1 MVNEQIGLAVDSI
14 YQYLYFRLVLR
25 CIRLLV
31 EYSCIF
37 VYDIDWSIRM
47 ISRRLHCSFYFKYI
61 QNCINY
67 ISARKK
73 SIKWTWIMYKSYVII
88 LYSLNIITLCLQ
100 LSGCRPTR
108 DSSPTNEVGTVAE
121 TGRLIQE
128 CQGRLCTSP
137 KRNTRGK
144 GSLFL
149 SAKKYT
155 GYNGSLFLFEKNT
168 SRGGL
173 CFFPQRNTRCKGS

>member
-1 MVNEQIGLAVDSI
+1 
-14 YQYLYFRLVLR
+14 
-25 CIRLLV
+25 
-31 EYSCIF
+31 
-37 VYDIDWSIRM
+37 
-47 ISRRLHCSFYFKYI
+47 
-61 QNCINY
+61 
-67 ISARKK
+67 
-73 SIKWTWIMYKSYVII
+73 MYKSYIII
-88 LYSLNIITLCLQ
+88 LYSLIIITLCLQ

-155 GYNGSLFLFEKNT
+155 GYNGSLFLFEKNA
-168 SRGGL
+168 SRRVSVSFRKEIRGIRGL
-173 CFFPQRNTRCKGS
+173 CTSPQRNTQGKESFLLSTKEYTG